1 MVEGARLG
9 AACDD
14 SGDYSLHVRQHFAGW
29 NAKHRKPGAPKL
41 LVPLQVELRL
51 VAAVVGLAI
60 DLDREARAEA
70 GEIDGETQ
78 LRKLLPEL
86 VPARALLQL
95 AP

>member
-1 MVEGARLG
+1 VVEGARLG

-14 SGDYSLHVRQHFAGW
+14 SGDYSLHVRQHLAGW
-29 NAKHRKPGAPKL
+29 NAKHREPGTSKL

-60 DLDREARAEA
+60 HFDREARTEA
-70 GEIDGETQ
+70 GEIDRESQ

-86 VPARALLQL
+86 VPTRAFLQL